1 MELESIHLLWNLV
14 LTGIV
19 APFVWFIVQL
29 HNETKRLAMLKGIE
43 GMLQLFGIFIGTFIP
58 YKTLYKQQSKYNYN
72 QKDLRFDKMASV
84 SRQSQSLDVSQKVGV
99 ITRRFNEYTLN
110 DILSNHKRM

>member
-29 HNETKRLAMLKGIE
+29 HNETKRLELVHK
-43 GMLQLFGIFIGTFIP
+43 IFKSLIAKDNKKYLSQIP
-58 YKTLYKQQSKYNYN
+58 N
-72 QKDLRFDKMASV
+72 A
-84 SRQSQSLDVSQKVGV
+84 
-99 ITRRFNEYTLN
+99 
-110 DILSNHKRM
+110 

>member
-29 HNETKRLAMLKGIE
+29 HNETKRLEILLNRTREEMNRD
-43 GMLQLFGIFIGTFIP
+43 FV
-58 YKTLYKQQSKYNYN
+58 SKEDLHKDMERMMDSLENINKKIDDFLLSN
-72 QKDLRFDKMASV
+72 QK
-84 SRQSQSLDVSQKVGV
+84 
-99 ITRRFNEYTLN
+99 
-110 DILSNHKRM
+110 